1 MWVVLQQI
9 HSSKNLLQ
17 IYYNYLD
24 SALKS
29 EISRP
34 LFNIVPIH
42 KVLSRCFHAQIISLC
57 YQQRPSCVSD
67 AVSRYYCAPRL
78 LSSPGIAYKCFCFC
92 SVYLTTLSILFYYCI
107 YSVIFCKWMCVYIL
121 VSISMIDHWPQEHIR
136 CDNYHLWSPSIFMG
150 WL

>member
-24 SALKS
+24 NAPKS

-42 KVLSRCFHAQIISLC
+42 KVSSRCFHTQIISLC
-57 YQQRPSCVSD
+57 YQQKPSCASH
-67 AVSRYYCAPRL
+67 AVSRQYCAPRL
-78 LSSPGIAYKCFCFC
+78 LSSPGIAYKCLCFC
-92 SVYLTTLSILFYYCI
+92 SVYLTTLSILFYYCT
-107 YSVIFCKWMCVYIL
+107 YSVSFCKWMCVYIL
-121 VSISMIDHWPQEHIR
+121 VNISMIDHWPQAHIR
-136 CDNYHLWSPSIFMG
+136 CDNYHLWSPSILMG